1 MQSLHFSPLKI
12 ASITD
17 GAFWGGDPTVAERI
31 KKNGND
37 KVWGVFF
44 FLAWIQCCV
53 SGFLFLFIFIFLFSS
68 KEK

>member
-44 FLAWIQCCV
+44 FFGLDPVLCIWI
-53 SGFLFLFIFIFLFSS
+53 FIFIYFYLSFL
-68 KEK
+68 